1 MKEQNGVEVN
11 IVPQLDKACGLDM
24 HKDKIVGF
32 ISRKDGSE
40 QELKEFGTFT
50 CELQQVKTWL
60 QGHLV
65 EHCLM
70 ESTGIYWMSLYTI
83 LTEAGIQVT
92 VANPTHIKQ
101 VPKRKTDRKDAK
113 WLCTLLLNGL
123 VRPSFMPTAEQRVLR
138 DYCRSRLF
146 YMRQQTKTQNRLLK
160 ILESNNI
167 KLRSVISSI
176 KTKSAMS
183 MVRLLA
189 AGVTDKEQLAGCA
202 QGRVKLKKEGLLKA
216 LDGTLAPHHLVQLQM
231 LLQDFDHVR
240 KQLDTLEVM
249 ICEITQAHYSVA
261 YECLDSITGIAGR
274 SAQIILSEAGSDM
287 TRFNTADH
295 LTAWCG
301 LAPGNHESAGKRRDT
316 SVKKG
321 NPYLKTAIITA
332 AWSAVRVKDSYWRAL
347 FERLRKRMRV
357 QKAIV
362 AIARRML
369 KVVYKILDTLT
380 LYQEKGIAHFIDLQA
395 KAAIYYRIK
404 SQWSSTES

>member
-1 MKEQNGVEVN
+1 MKHQNGVDVS

-32 ISRKDGSE
+32 ISAKDGSG
-40 QELKEFGTFT
+40 QELKEFTFT
-50 CELQQVKTWL
+50 CELRQVKEWV
-60 QGHLV
+60 QNHQV

-70 ESTGIYWMSLYTI
+70 ESTGIYWMSLYAI
-83 LTEAGIQVT
+83 LIEAGIHVT

-123 VRPSFMPTAEQRVLR
+123 VRPSFMPTAEQRILR
-138 DYCRSRLF
+138 DHCLSRLF
-146 YMRQQTKTQNRLLK
+146 YMRQQNKTQNRLLK

-176 KTKSAMS
+176 KTKSAMD
-183 MVRLLA
+183 MIRLLA
-189 AGVTDKEQLAGCA
+189 IGVTDKEQLAGCA
-202 QGRVKLKKEGLLKA
+202 RGQVKRKKDALIKA

-231 LLQDFDHVR
+231 LLQDFDHVQT
-240 KQLDTLEVM
+240 QLNTLEV
-249 ICEITQAHYSVA
+249 IITEITQEHYSLA
-261 YECLDSITGIAGR
+261 FECLDSITGIAGR

-287 TRFNTADH
+287 SRFSTADH

-301 LAPGNHESAGKRRDT
+301 LAPGNNESAGKRRDT

-321 NPYLKTAIITA
+321 NPYLKTAIVTA
-332 AWSAVRVKDSYWRAL
+332 AWAAVRVKDSYWRAL
-347 FERLRKRMRV
+347 FERLRKRMKV

-369 KVVYKILDTLT
+369 KVVHKTLDTLT
-380 LYQEKGIAHFIDLQA
+380 MYQEKGIAHFVDLQA
-395 KAAIYYRIK
+395 KAALYHRMK
-404 SQWSSTES
+404 QQWPSTES

>member
-1 MKEQNGVEVN
+1 MEASTKPSNTHIGRKISRIRELRGIKQETLASELGVSQQTVSRMEQAETIEDEVLKKVAEVLGVSPEDVT
-11 IVPQLDKACGLDM
+11 ILPQLDKACGLDM

-32 ISRKDGSE
+32 ISCKDGSG

-50 CELQQVKTWL
+50 CELKDVKAWL
-60 QGHLV
+60 QGHHV

-70 ESTGIYWMSLYTI
+70 ESTGIYWMSLYAI
-83 LTEAGIQVT
+83 LTEAGIHVT

-123 VRPSFMPTAEQRVLR
+123 VRPSFMPTAEQRILR
-138 DYCRSRLF
+138 DHCRSRLF
-146 YMRQQTKTQNRLLK
+146 YMRQQNKTQNRLLK
-160 ILESNNI
+160 ILE
-167 KLRSVISSI
+167 
-176 KTKSAMS
+176 T
-183 MVRLLA
+183 
-189 AGVTDKEQLAGCA
+189 AGVTDKQQLIACA
-202 QGRVKLKKEGLLKA
+202 LGRVKLKKEGLSKA

-231 LLQDFDHVR
+231 LLQDLDHVA
-240 KQLDTLEVM
+240 KQLET
-249 ICEITQAHYSVA
+249 
-261 YECLDSITGIAGR
+261 

-287 TRFNTADH
+287 SRFNTADH

-301 LAPGNHESAGKRRDT
+301 LAPGNHESAGKRRET

-332 AWSAVRVKDSYWRAL
+332 AWAAVRVKDSYWRAL

-357 QKAIV
+357 QKVIV

-369 KVVYKILDTLT
+369 KVVYKTLDTLT
-380 LYQEKGIAHFIDLQA
+380 HYQEKGIAHFMDLQE
-395 KAAIYYRIK
+395 KAA
-404 SQWSSTES
+404 

>member
-1 MKEQNGVEVN
+1 MKEQNGVDVN
-11 IVPQLDKACGLDM
+11 IIPQLDKACGLDM

-32 ISRKDGSE
+32 ISCKDGSG
-40 QELKEFGTFT
+40 QELREFGTFT
-50 CELQQVKTWL
+50 CELKEVKAWL
-60 QGHLV
+60 QGHHV

-70 ESTGIYWMSLYTI
+70 ESTGIYWMSLYAI
-83 LTEAGIQVT
+83 LTEAGISVT

-123 VRPSFMPTAEQRVLR
+123 VRPSFMPTAEQRILR
-138 DYCRSRLF
+138 DHCRSRLF
-146 YMRQQTKTQNRLLK
+146 YMRQQNKTQNRLLK

-183 MVRLLA
+183 MIRLLA
-189 AGVTDKEQLAGCA
+189 AGVTDKQQLIACA
-202 QGRVKLKKEGLLKA
+202 LGRVKLKKEGLSKA

-231 LLQDFDHVR
+231 LLQDLDHVA
-240 KQLDTLEVM
+240 KQLGTLETM
-249 ICEITQAHYSVA
+249 IAEITQAHYSVA
-261 YECLDSITGIAGR
+261 YECLDSITGIAGK

-287 TRFNTADH
+287 SRFNTADH

-301 LAPGNHESAGKRRDT
+301 LAPGNHESAGKRRET

-332 AWSAVRVKDSYWRAL
+332 AWAAVRVKDSYWRAL

-357 QKAIV
+357 QKVIV

-369 KVVYKILDTLT
+369 KVVYKTLDTLT
-380 LYQEKGIAHFIDLQA
+380 HYQEKGIAHFMDLQA
-395 KAAIYYRIK
+395 KAAMYHRMK
-404 SQWSSTES
+404 QQWPSTE